1 MKQKLLS
8 KLSNWLKDISGDSP
22 CGEDF
27 VDNSVEYSALEAK
40 IGGVAESSEW
50 KKLKQEV
57 EGFLGKTKDI
67 RLYAVYTRILIH
79 TEKNPV
85 MGLAKGLQL
94 VHHSMENCWDCLYP
108 NIDEDD
114 PDEAFFDRNNAL
126 AEFASFKHLILPLSK
141 KLTVLS
147 IGLGNYTLEDIVT
160 LDAGGAV
167 TDKQPLQ
174 GLMPDEEKTYA
185 ELLEYFRLS
194 LETAESIKT
203 LYHQKTNEVFPEFN
217 EHLLPMLKKGVALG
231 GGNVPD
237 DTAFAESG
245 GIDGNQVVVPTM
257 QIQGAINN
265 RKDIIKAL
273 GLICE
278 YYETNEP
285 SSPIPLMLERVT
297 KMVEMNYREIFA
309 EFQLGADSTLDKVFG
324 QAEKK

>member
-174 GLMPDEEKTYA
+174 GLMPDEKKVYA